1 MKFIPHKYQ
10 EYSIDYVLSHPIC
23 ALLLS
28 MGLGKSIIV
37 LTALIELLAKRAIK
51 RVLIIAPLRVA
62 RQSWPME
69 IMKWDHTRAL
79 SYAVAVGSD
88 KERRKALQAGATI
101 TIINRENIPWLVD
114 TYFGGEVTLWPFD
127 CVIVDE
133 LQSFKNFKAKRYKAL
148 FSVRPFVSRI
158 IGLTGTPGSLMDLW
172 GEMRMLDQGQR
183 LGRFI
188 THYRD
193 RWFEPDQWNRYT
205 GQVYS
210 YKPKP
215 HAEKQIYDLISDIT
229 ISMDAV
235 SNLDMPE
242 IFYQD
247 TVVELSD
254 AERSKYDRL
263 RKDMALRLDEGT
275 VTATT
280 AGVLANKLR
289 QCADGV
295 VYDADGKTIKLHER
309 KLDALEDIVEAAGE
323 PVLVAYAFRH
333 ELEAIRGRFPEARVL
348 DKDRDIADWNK
359 GLVQIGLFHPSSLG
373 MGVNLQQGG
382 HILVWYG
389 LTWSIVDYSQSVS
402 RLWRQGQSRPVI
414 VQHILCADTIDERV
428 KTLLENKDDTQQSL
442 LEAVRATLE

>member
-1 MKFIPHKYQ
+1 MKFLAHKYQ

-37 LTALIELLAKRAIK
+37 LTALISLIEQGAVKRI
-51 RVLIIAPLRVA
+51 LIIAPLRVA
-62 RQSWPME
+62 RQSWPLE
-69 IMKWDHTRAL
+69 IMKWDHTRSL
-79 SYAVAVGSD
+79 SYAVAVGSE
-88 KERRKALQAGATI
+88 KERRKALDQGATI
-101 TIINRENIPWLVD
+101 TIINRENIPWLVNG
-114 TYFGGEVTLWPFD
+114 YFEGDLKRWPFD
-127 CVIVDE
+127 CVVIDE
-133 LQSFKNFKAKRYKAL
+133 LQSFKNHKAARYKAL
-148 FSVRPFVSRI
+148 YSVRPFISRI

-172 GEMRMLDQGQR
+172 GEMRMLDMGAR

-210 YKPKP
+210 YAPKP
-215 HAEKQIYDLISDIT
+215 GAEEKIYGLISDIT

-242 IFYQD
+242 VFYTD
-247 TVVELSD
+247 TVVQLSPS
-254 AERSKYDRL
+254 ERKSYDSL

-275 VTATT
+275 ITATT

-289 QCADGV
+289 QMADGV
-295 VYDADGKTIKLHER
+295 VYDSDGETITIHER
-309 KLDALEDIVEAAGE
+309 KLDALEDIVESAGE

-333 ELEAIRGRFPEARVL
+333 ELAAIRGRFPEARVL
-348 DKDRDIADWNK
+348 DKDRDIAEWNK
-359 GLVQIGLFHPSSLG
+359 GMIPIGLFHPSSLG
-373 MGVNLQQGG
+373 MGVNLQAGG

-414 VQHILCADTIDERV
+414 VQHIITEGTIDERV
-428 KTLLENKDDTQQSL
+428 KEILERKDTTQQGL
-442 LEAVRATLE
+442 LDAVRASLE